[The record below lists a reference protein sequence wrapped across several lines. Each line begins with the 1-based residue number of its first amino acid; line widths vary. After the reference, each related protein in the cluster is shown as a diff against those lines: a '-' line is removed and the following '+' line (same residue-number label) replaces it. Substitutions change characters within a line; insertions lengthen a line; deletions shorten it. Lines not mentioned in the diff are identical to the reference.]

1 MPLFQ
6 ALKSG
11 SKNMKWRTCA
21 TLPAPLVDTNAVV
34 LDNVIYVSGGESPDE
49 YASRYVFAYH
59 FLENRWERLPQPSHT
74 HGVPIVI
81 SNQLVII
88 GGKELKSRRVTNQIS
103 TYNHSEQKWES
114 VYPNLGKERYAP
126 LAVTYK
132 HYVIVAGGKYHT
144 LYLYDR
150 LYDDIEVL
158 NVQDTEKLS
167 WKKVPTR
174 LPSKMWSPS
183 ATISNDQLW
192 IVGFNNDNSGSL
204 NLIEQR
210 SDEVFWIPV
219 ANIIATDKKGKW
231 ESLPRVMPYYS
242 STVVPYSNPVVTV
255 GGDTRD
261 TRTTNAIEIHD
272 AVNNLWEQVAYLDG
286 PSRAYV
292 AVASIGEQQA
302 IVILGGCTETK
313 NKKSRNDSSL
323 ALVQIGYAV

>member
-1 MPLFQ
+1 
-6 ALKSG
+6 
-11 SKNMKWRTCA
+11 MKGGNKRLEWRTCA
-21 TLPAPLVDTNAVV
+21 TLPAPLIGANAVV
-34 LDNVIYVSGGESPDE
+34 LENVIYVSGGEGPDE
-49 YASRYVFAYH
+49 FASRYVFAYH
-59 FLENRWERLPQPSHT
+59 FLENKWTSLPALTHS
-74 HGVPIVI
+74 HGVPVVV

-88 GGKELKSRRVTNQIS
+88 GGKDIKSKKLTNQVS
-103 TYNHSEQKWES
+103 TYNQNEHKWES

-144 LYLYDR
+144 IVVDR

-158 NVQDTEKLS
+158 NVQDADKLV
-167 WKKVPTR
+167 WIKVPTR
-174 LPSKMWSPS
+174 LPAKMWSPC

-210 SDEVFWIPV
+210 SDEVFWIP
-219 ANIIATDKKGKW
+219 AADIIATDKKGKW

-242 STVVPYSNPVVTV
+242 STVVPNSNPIVTI

-261 TRTTNAIEIHD
+261 TRPTNAVEMFD
-272 AVNNLWEQVAYLDG
+272 STNVQWQQVAYLEA

-292 AVASIGEQQA
+292 AVACIGEQQA
-302 IVILGGCTETK
+302 IVVLGGCTETK
-313 NKKSRNDSSL
+313 NKKARNDSSL
-323 ALVQIGYAV
+323 ALVQIGYAA

>member
-1 MPLFQ
+1 MFQ
-6 ALKSG
+6 AVKSG
-11 SKNMKWRTCA
+11 SKKLEWRTCA
-21 TLPAPLVDTNAVV
+21 TLPAPLVGATAVV

-49 YASRYVFAYH
+49 FASRYVFAYH
-59 FLENRWERLPQPSHT
+59 FLENRWERLPPLNHS
-74 HGVPIVI
+74 HGVPTVV

-88 GGKELKSRRVTNQIS
+88 GGKEFKGRKVTNQVS
-103 TYNHSEQKWES
+103 TYNQNKQKWVS

-126 LAVTYK
+126 LVVTYK
-132 HYVIVAGGKYHT
+132 HHVIVAGGKYHT

-150 LYDDIEVL
+150 IYDDIEVL
-158 NVQDTEKLS
+158 DVQDTERLR
-167 WKKVPTR
+167 WIRVPTR

-219 ANIIATDKKGKW
+219 AGIIATDKKGKW
-231 ESLPRVMPYYS
+231 EALPRVMPYYS
-242 STVVPYSNPVVTV
+242 SSVVPYSNPVVTV

-261 TRTTNAIEIHD
+261 TRTTNAVEIHD
-272 AVNNLWEQVAYLDG
+272 PVNNLWEQVASLDG

-302 IVILGGCTETK
+302 TVVLGGCTETK
-313 NKKSRNDSSL
+313 NKKSRSDSSL
-323 ALVQIGYAV
+323 ALVQIGYVV